1 MTAPNVNMAVDE
13 CGCTEH
19 MPCLHHAQMAYG
31 KGLVKRPDETERQ
44 FVRRCIA
51 ENPTL
56 SKRAIGARRRNR

>member
-1 MTAPNVNMAVDE
+1 M
-13 CGCTEH
+13 
-19 MPCLHHAQMAYG
+19 HAQMAYG